1 MASHA
6 IDVAARPMCRHEP
19 LVRCC
24 IIFSSCLR
32 SHTIPAHSL
41 TRTYVPRYTNGKG
54 EGNQLLPSTGLV
66 PSGVTLGHF
75 ADMLAAQP
83 RRLKLHWMSLHGH
96 ADWLRSA
103 DAVVM
108 VPAEEVDKEESEG

>member
-1 MASHA
+1 VASHA
-6 IDVAARPMCRHEP
+6 IDVAARPVCRHEP
-19 LVRCC
+19 LVRQR
-24 IIFSSCLR
+24 IFLSSCLR
-32 SHTIPAHSL
+32 SQPIPTHSL
-41 TRTYVPRYTNGKG
+41 TRTHVHRFTNGKG

-66 PSGVTLGHF
+66 LSGVTLGHF

-103 DAVVM
+103 DAVTM
-108 VPAEEVDKEESEG
+108 VPAEEVEDLEG

>member
-1 MASHA
+1 M
-6 IDVAARPMCRHEP
+6 
-19 LVRCC
+19 
-24 IIFSSCLR
+24 
-32 SHTIPAHSL
+32 
-41 TRTYVPRYTNGKG
+41 
-54 EGNQLLPSTGLV
+54 PSTGLV

-108 VPAEEVDKEESEG
+108 VPAEEVEDLEG